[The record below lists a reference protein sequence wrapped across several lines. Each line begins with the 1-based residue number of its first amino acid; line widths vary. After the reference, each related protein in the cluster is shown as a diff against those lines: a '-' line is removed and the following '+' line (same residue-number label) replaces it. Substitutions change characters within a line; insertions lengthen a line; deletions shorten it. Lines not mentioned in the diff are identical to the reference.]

1 MAKKESTFKNMAITL
16 LSITLIASA
25 SLAMVYNVTKEP
37 IRMVQIENKNK
48 SIKEVLPGFDNQ
60 PFTELYK
67 IPSDGDSLVCYPGM
81 FNGELIGIAVETYT
95 KKGYSGFISIMVGFK
110 PDGTIINYAV
120 IEHKETPGLGTKMVD
135 WFKTDKKEQSI
146 VGKNPGINNL
156 TVKKDG
162 GEVDAITAATISSRA
177 FCDGIQRA
185 YNAYM
190 NSKKTGEEQ
199 TALTN

>member
-1 MAKKESTFKNMAITL
+1 MAITL

-37 IRMVQIENKNK
+37 IKLVQIENKNK
-48 SIKEVLPGFDNQ
+48 SIKEVLPDFDNQ

-67 IPSDGDSLVCYPGM
+67 IPSDGDSLVCYPGKL
-81 FNGELIGIAVETYT
+81 NGEIIGVAVETYT

-110 PDGTIINYAV
+110 PDGTIINYSV

-146 VGKNPGINNL
+146 IGKNPGINNL

-190 NSKKTGEEQ
+190 NSKKAGEEQ
-199 TALTN
+199 TVQTN